1 MSSLLVHELEQQLRQ
16 LETQFAE
23 SFMQTVELL
32 STLVAAVERFYEGS
46 HCRFVGYKAAEVARR
61 LGLSEVEVFEIQVAG
76 LLHDIGKIGYP
87 DALLQ
92 KFPTEMTAE
101 ERHLYERHPELGW
114 HILRKHSGL
123 QTVAE
128 IVLQHHERLDGSG
141 FPRHLRGRQIH
152 IGAAIIAVVDVFHNA
167 LYRRRR
173 EARYRH
179 AAPTAPVP
187 SPEEQQRYIQ
197 VLRHLEEKAGSVYHP
212 AVVRTF
218 IELVEE
224 ERRALGQRLL
234 QAVAVNQLRE
244 GMVVAENYYTPY
256 GLLVIAQG
264 ERLTSAMLPVLV
276 RFAELGEIPHK
287 LLVWV

>member
-1 MSSLLVHELEQQLRQ
+1 
-16 LETQFAE
+16 
-23 SFMQTVELL
+23 
-32 STLVAAVERFYEGS
+32 
-46 HCRFVGYKAAEVARR
+46 
-61 LGLSEVEVFEIQVAG
+61 
-76 LLHDIGKIGYP
+76 
-87 DALLQ
+87 
-92 KFPTEMTAE
+92 
-101 ERHLYERHPELGW
+101 
-114 HILRKHSGL
+114 L

-212 AVVRTF
+212 AAVRTF

-224 ERRALGQRLL
+224 GRHALGQRLL